1 MVQLA
6 NTDRHYGGLAIALHW
21 LIAALIAAL
30 IAMGIYMVGLPDA
43 GFDTKKI
50 ILILAHKEIGVSV
63 LALGAIRLVW
73 RQLNPLPA
81 LAPTVPEWQRV
92 AAAFVH
98 LWLYALML
106 GQPVTG
112 WLMSSASG
120 IPVDFLGLF
129 TLPDLVQHDD
139 ELFARLR
146 RMHDWLGLTMAALI
160 CLHAAA
166 GFWHHFML
174 RDETLRKMLGL
185 PVRSN

>member
-1 MVQLA
+1 MVKLA

-21 LIAALIAAL
+21 LIALLITALIAV
-30 IAMGIYMVGLPDA
+30 GIYMVGLPDA
-43 GFDTKKI
+43 GFDRKKI

-63 LALGAIRLVW
+63 LALAAIRVVW
-73 RQLNPLPA
+73 RQLNPIPA
-81 LAPTVPEWQRV
+81 LAETVPEWQQV

-106 GQPVTG
+106 AQPVTG

-120 IPVDFLGLF
+120 IPVDLLGLF
-129 TLPDLVQHDD
+129 TLPDLLQHDD

-146 RMHDWLGLTMAALI
+146 WVHDWLGLAMGALI

-166 GFWHHFML
+166 GFWHHFVR

-185 PVRSN
+185 RGRSN

>member
-21 LIAALIAAL
+21 LIAVLITALVAV
-30 IAMGIYMVGLPDA
+30 GIYMVGLPDA
-43 GFDTKKI
+43 GFDRKKI
-50 ILILAHKEIGVSV
+50 ILILAHKEIGVLV
-63 LALGAIRLVW
+63 LMLVAIRLVW

-81 LAPTVPEWQRV
+81 LAETVPEWQQV

-98 LWLYALML
+98 LCLYAMML
-106 GQPVTG
+106 AQPVIG
-112 WLMSSASG
+112 WLMSSAAG
-120 IPVDFLGLF
+120 LGLF

-146 RMHDWLGLTMAALI
+146 RMHDWLGLAMGALV

-174 RDETLRKMLGL
+174 RDETLRKMLG
-185 PVRSN
+185 PPGRSH